1 MDLTY
6 TDFLILY
13 PVFARFSAD
22 HFKKIDHFWE
32 MDRTLQERILG
43 EVEMNQFT
51 EDELIDLSAYFE
63 DRRLSEPTVE

>member
-1 MDLTY
+1 
-6 TDFLILY
+6 
-13 PVFARFSAD
+13 
-22 HFKKIDHFWE
+22 

-63 DRRLSEPTVE
+63 DRRLSEPTIE